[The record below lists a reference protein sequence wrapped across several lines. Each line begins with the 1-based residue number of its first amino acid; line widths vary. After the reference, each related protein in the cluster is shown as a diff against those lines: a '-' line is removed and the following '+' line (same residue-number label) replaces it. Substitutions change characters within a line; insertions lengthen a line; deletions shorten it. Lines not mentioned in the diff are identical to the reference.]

1 MFVRGNFY
9 YIDQNIATFS
19 LFFDCF
25 LTYAFFFNEH
35 ELWNEF
41 SARLRNLEAKQ
52 ASMLHSDYNREKN
65 MKGKTRK

>member
-1 MFVRGNFY
+1 MH
-9 YIDQNIATFS
+9 
-19 LFFDCF
+19 
-25 LTYAFFFNEH
+25 FFNEH
-35 ELWNEF
+35 ELLNEF